1 MCGILL
7 ACLFESNVVVC
18 IGSLNCCC
26 VTINFFPIM
35 HYFESCW
42 QYVCCIFNFIHV
54 CFALFAGRKF
64 WIIGGQHSV
73 AVCIER
79 RDASLKAGKSLPDW
93 QKVALCSALKHDV
106 PLSVR
111 QAEAGNAQYRQGNV
125 SALPLSA
132 TMQLFLQETEAEPQR
147 GVRQNLAVAVQKS
160 GAARQDKL
168 VCTVVV

>member
-1 MCGILL
+1 M
-7 ACLFESNVVVC
+7 
-18 IGSLNCCC
+18 
-26 VTINFFPIM
+26 
-35 HYFESCW
+35 
-42 QYVCCIFNFIHV
+42 
-54 CFALFAGRKF
+54 
-64 WIIGGQHSV
+64 

-132 TMQLFLQETEAEPQR
+132 TMQLFLQKTEAEPQR

-168 VCTVVV
+168 VCTVVVGMRLDLPIVLICQFLQFC